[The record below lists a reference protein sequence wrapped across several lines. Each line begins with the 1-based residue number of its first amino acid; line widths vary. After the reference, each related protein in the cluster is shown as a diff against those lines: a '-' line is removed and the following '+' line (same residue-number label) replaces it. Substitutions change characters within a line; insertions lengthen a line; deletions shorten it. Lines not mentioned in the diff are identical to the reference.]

1 MTLDFS
7 CCSLGVMRWCS
18 GRSNDIRSRCLEC
31 LMLTCALL
39 FPRCI
44 LASPQG
50 DTVVTKS
57 EHSQRRGDGP
67 DFAFRIIRRDR
78 CLPCIERLVGDS
90 FVGVSSNRALE
101 ASRDVYG
108 KANPAEVCL
117 AFKQEF
123 HTQITIRDQ
132 VPVAVVSK
140 G

>member
-57 EHSQRRGDGP
+57 EHSQRRGDDAHYP
-67 DFAFRIIRRDR
+67 IRMILPHP
-78 CLPCIERLVGDS
+78 CLPCLARLVGAS
-90 FVGVSSNRALE
+90 FLGGRSKRSLR
-101 ASRDVYG
+101 ASRDGYG
-108 KANPAEVCL
+108 KANPAGVCL

-123 HTQITIRDQ
+123 HT
-132 VPVAVVSK
+132 
-140 G
+140 